1 MWTGVVMERLRELGW
16 AEGRNVAIE
25 YRGADGRTERFA
37 EIAGEFVRQNVD
49 LILTHNPL
57 PTLAAKQ
64 ATSTIPIVFAAVGD
78 PVANGLVASL
88 AHPGGNITGL
98 STQTPDAA
106 GKRLELLREII
117 PSLRRL
123 AVMGDANSPV
133 TKSDL
138 REVEE
143 AARNAAV
150 ELIAFE
156 VGQEGDVERIIE
168 AVKGRAQALYVTIS
182 PTMFVNRNRI
192 NTLALAARLPT
203 MHSAGEYVGTTGLMS
218 YGPNWPHMWRRAA
231 DLIDKVLRRARLA
244 DIAVEQST
252 KFDLVVNLTTA
263 KALRLAIP
271 PALLARADE
280 VIE

>member
-1 MWTGVVMERLRELGW
+1 MWTGVVMERLQELGW
-16 AEGRNVAIE
+16 AEGRNVAID
-25 YRGADGRTERFA
+25 YRWADGSSERFA
-37 EIAGEFVRQNVD
+37 EIAAEFVRQNVD
-49 LILTHNPL
+49 LILTHNTL

-133 TKSDL
+133 TKSDV

-280 VIE
+280 IIE

>member
-1 MWTGVVMERLRELGW
+1 MQRLRELGW

-25 YRGADGRTERFA
+25 YRWADGRSERFA
-37 EIAGEFVRQNVD
+37 EIAAEFVRQNVD

-64 ATSTIPIVFAAVGD
+64 ATSTIPIVFATVGD
-78 PVANGLVASL
+78 PVGNGLVASL
-88 AHPGGNITGL
+88 AHPGDNITGL
-98 STQTPDAA
+98 SAHTPDAA

-133 TKSDL
+133 SKSDV

-150 ELIAFE
+150 ELIA
-156 VGQEGDVERIIE
+156 VDVSQEPDVERTIE
-168 AVKGRAQALYVTIS
+168 AVKGRAQALYVTPS
-182 PTMFVNRNRI
+182 PTIFVNRNRI

-203 MHSAGEYVGTTGLMS
+203 MHSAWEYVDTTGLMS
-218 YGPNWPHMWRRAA
+218 YGPNWSDMWRRAA
-231 DLIDKVLRRARLA
+231 DLVDTVLRRARLAA

-263 KALRLAIP
+263 KALRLTIP

>member
-1 MWTGVVMERLRELGW
+1 MERLRELGW
-16 AEGRNVAIE
+16 IEGRHVAIE
-25 YRGADGRTERFA
+25 YRWADGRSERFA
-37 EIAGEFVRQNVD
+37 DIAAEFVRQNVD

-64 ATSTIPIVFAAVGD
+64 ATSTIPIVFATAGD
-78 PVANGLVASL
+78 PVGNGLVASL

-98 STQTPDAA
+98 SAQAPDAA

-123 AVMGDANSPV
+123 AIMGDANSPV
-133 TKSDL
+133 SKSDV
-138 REVEE
+138 RDMEE

-156 VGQEGDVERIIE
+156 VGQGGDVERSIE
-168 AVKGRAQALYVTIS
+168 AVEGRAQALYVTPS
-182 PTMFVNRNRI
+182 PTMFLNRNRI

-203 MHSAGEYVGTTGLMS
+203 MHTGREYVETTGLMS
-218 YGPNWPHMWRRAA
+218 YGPNWSHMWRRAA
-231 DLIDKVLRRARLA
+231 DLADKVLRRERAA
-244 DIAVEQST
+244 SDVAVEQST
-252 KFDLVVNLTTA
+252 KFNLVVNLTTA
-263 KALRLAIP
+263 KALRLTVP
-271 PALLARADE
+271 PTLLARADE